1 MKRFLLAG
9 AVALSLWGAGEQSNR
24 RAPGF
29 ALTSS
34 DGKMIDLADFRGKVV
49 LLEMMRTDC
58 PHCQK
63 IAPLLEQI
71 NKKYA
76 GKVQVLTILNP
87 PDSPQTVQAYR
98 DKNKVTTPMLFDCGQ
113 AAYSF
118 VRSGQISLPHVFVID
133 ANGWIRNDFSYDKH
147 PDFFNAAKLSQL
159 IDSALAPA
167 PPAKK

>member
-9 AVALSLWGAGEQSNR
+9 AVALTLWGAGEQSNR

-29 ALTSS
+29 ALPGS
-34 DGKMIDLADFRGKVV
+34 DGQIVDLADFRGKVV

-63 IAPLLEQI
+63 IAPLMEQLG
-71 NKKYA
+71 KKYA
-76 GKVQVLTILNP
+76 GRVQVLSIVNP
-87 PDSPQTVQAYR
+87 PDNPQTVKDYR
-98 DKNKVTTPMLFDCGQ
+98 AKNKVTTPMLFDCGQ

-118 VRSGQISLPHVFVID
+118 LRSGQVAIPHVFLID

-147 PDFFNAAKLSQL
+147 PDFFTPAKLSQL